1 MCWPVQFRFVRGSAV
16 RQDMEMC
23 DILCDLAGRDPGCFV
38 SAGKRRMSC
47 AQIPAAGDLC
57 GCCLCEYFDSGVPA
71 ERGAL
76 ITVWISGREMGS

>member
-1 MCWPVQFRFVRGSAV
+1 
-16 RQDMEMC
+16 MEMC

-47 AQIPAAGDLC
+47 AEIPAAGDLC

-71 ERGAL
+71 ERGAFDHL
-76 ITVWISGREMGS
+76 SGYRAGRWDRDTASGRQNCHGGWRQQQ